1 MLDIHK
7 IFPAVRRFQQV
18 EVTKGELLEGFGDQ
32 ETTGDVAEILEKE
45 YGVMEV
51 FFEAKKDKI
60 IGAVN
65 DSLADQIEALSQGA
79 PLPFGG
85 DIYLPEV
92 ESLFR
97 DFVTTREI
105 ESITGQT
112 EAARLGISHRFKN
125 AQNKT
130 VSPQD
135 VVAVLLDIHE
145 VFPAVRRF
153 QQVEVAKGELLEGF
167 GYQETRISPFV
178 SRIS

>member
-1 MLDIHK
+1 MAILALGVIDT
-7 IFPAVRRFQQV
+7 AYV
-18 EVTKGELLEGFGDQ
+18 GGNGDQ

-51 FFEAKKDKI
+51 FFEAKKEKVLSF
-60 IGAVN
+60 VN
-65 DSLADQIEALSQGA
+65 DILVHQIEALTQGA
-79 PLPFGG
+79 PPPPGG
-85 DIYLPEV
+85 KIFVPEI

-135 VVAVLLDIHE
+135 VVAGKGG
-145 VFPAVRRF
+145 AVKS
-153 QQVEVAKGELLEGF
+153 VAVASRGS
-167 GYQETRISPFV
+167 RPSFV
-178 SRIS
+178 DTGLYVASMKAWLHP